1 VTNKLSSIP
10 TGKLYQAQ
18 IAALARIHLWV
29 TGETH
34 LLINDFARQ
43 ARAILLKRAGED
55 GVFDGASGYQAQV
68 EILRAWGDV
77 QTGMLKTIQAGMK
90 QAAWLPFALM
100 AEEHQ
105 RRVAPLAVSIRQE
118 STGYSTNGKNLTEA
132 VGDGAGSTVFAG
144 WVEQQFRVLI
154 DQANTRIIDG
164 LNLSGRVWK
173 LDREAREGIN
183 NLVVQAIVKKQDAW
197 SMAKDLEQFLGANQD
212 CPRWTSSRLYGLT
225 KSEIAGGDLQGLIT
239 GKSCDGQGVAY
250 KALRLARTEIQ
261 AIHADAATRQMA
273 ASPWVQQERIVL
285 SEGHPQA
292 DICDDVVDGGED
304 GKGIYDVGSISLPLH
319 PQCLCYKVAVT
330 ISDDEFV
337 SKMRGWMNNTQEWPE
352 MDAYSQNVTGGV
364 GVDLSAETVSLS
376 IWLWGAEK
384 VLEKVM
390 SS

>member
-1 VTNKLSSIP
+1 MSMDKLSQIP
-10 TGKLYQAQ
+10 SSKLYQAQ

-43 ARAILLKRAGED
+43 ARAILVKRADENGI
-55 GVFDGASGYQAQV
+55 FDGAAGYQAQAD
-68 EILRAWGDV
+68 ILREWGDV
-77 QTGMLKTIQAGMK
+77 QAGTLKLMQAGMQ
-90 QAAWLPFALM
+90 QAARLPFALM
-100 AEEHQ
+100 AEEHT
-105 RRVAPLAVSIRQE
+105 RRFASLTIDHGR
-118 STGYSTNGKNLTEA
+118 LTEA
-132 VGDGAGSTVFAG
+132 VGSPFEG

-154 DQANTRIIDG
+154 DQANTRVIDG

-183 NLVVQAIVKKQDAW
+183 NLIVQAIVNKQDAF
-197 SMAKDLEQFLGANQD
+197 SLAKELEQFLGANQD

-261 AIHADAATRQMA
+261 AIHADATTRQLA
-273 ASPWVQQERIVL
+273 ASPWVQKERIVL
-285 SEGHPQA
+285 SAGHPKA
-292 DICDDVVDGGED
+292 DICDDVIANGDE
-304 GKGIYDVGSISLPLH
+304 GKGIYVVGSIILPLH

-330 ISDDEFV
+330 MSDDEFV
-337 SKMRGWMNNTQEWPE
+337 SQMRGWMAGSSEWPE
-352 MDAYSQNVTGGV
+352 MDNYSQNVTGGV
-364 GVDLSAETVSLS
+364 NVDLGLSTEALS
-376 IWLWGAEK
+376 IWLWAAEK

-390 SS
+390 K